1 MCLATRGSSSEIRIP
16 GTLVEMGLKELLGL
30 GSQVSTWL
38 GPPSSQSRMQA
49 WAFPLGAVPPAST
62 VRRAWRNWLRWIPSR
77 LSEPTRRKWRRG
89 KRGFSSF

>member
-1 MCLATRGSSSEIRIP
+1 MCLATRGNNSEIRIP

-38 GPPSSQSRMQA
+38 GPPSSHSRMQA
-49 WAFPLGAVPPAST
+49 WALPFVSGTLPLARAVW
-62 VRRAWRNWLRWIPSR
+62 RAWKNWLRWIPSR

-89 KRGFSSF
+89 